1 MGFFMWRFVTKT
13 QWLRAPLG
21 HFLCF
26 AAGGSC
32 SYGTF
37 YMHNDT
43 CTVQYKIGF
52 TENQAICGTTEIT
65 GAKLAPICVKT
76 VLGLFQYVPC
86 HLSLSNER
94 GRIATAK
101 YHKGA

>member
-1 MGFFMWRFVTKT
+1 MWRLLPK
-13 QWLRAPLG
+13 L
-21 HFLCF
+21 
-26 AAGGSC
+26 S
-32 SYGTF
+32 SYALPGGTF
-37 YMHNDT
+37 YALRQGLMFT
-43 CTVQYKIGF
+43 CTLHSTGIKDTGIKYELR
-52 TENQAICGTTEIT
+52 TTQAICSARELT
-65 GAKLAPICVKT
+65 GVNFAPICVKT